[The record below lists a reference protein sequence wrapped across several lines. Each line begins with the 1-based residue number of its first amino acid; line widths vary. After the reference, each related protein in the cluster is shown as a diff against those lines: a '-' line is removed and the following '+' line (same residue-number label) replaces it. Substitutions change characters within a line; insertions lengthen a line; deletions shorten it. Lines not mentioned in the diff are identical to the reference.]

1 MATYTTPLRIKLLA
15 DGEEPVVWG
24 QSTNTNLST
33 VLETAITGVKTI
45 STGDV
50 NYTLTANNALP
61 DDARNAVLVFT
72 GARTAIRTITAPN
85 INKTYTIKNST
96 TGGFGITISAGSGTT
111 VTIPN
116 GATTQVYCDGSTGF
130 YVVSSTIPITNVAMN
145 SLKLTG
151 LAVGT
156 TTGDS
161 VEYSQL
167 ALKANLAGDT
177 FTGDIQTTGLG
188 IDTAP
193 VAENRITLGNITG
206 GTNARGI
213 SSPANIQ
220 SDVTVSAAS
229 FQSAVGT
236 QAAAFTCASLY
247 HFSATQATLGAGSA
261 ITNQYGFFA
270 QSTLTGATNNYGFLS
285 NIDAATGR
293 YNFYASGTANNYFA
307 GIVTCGSAINSA
319 SPTGGIGYTT
329 GAGGAV
335 TQATSKATGVTLS
348 KVCGTITTHAASL
361 AANTAVSFVLTNTVL
376 AATDN
381 MILNIVGGTNGAYCL
396 GLDAVAAGSCTITLR
411 NLTAGAIAEA
421 VKIRFTILN
430 SVNS

>member
-145 SLKLTG
+145 SRKLTG

-167 ALKANLAGDT
+167 AVELTGS
-177 FTGDIQTTGLG
+177 FT
-188 IDTAP
+188 
-193 VAENRITLGNITG
+193 ITG
-206 GTNARGI
+206 TGFTV
-213 SSPANIQ
+213 SPTSTATYKVIYGYVYLQITQ
-220 SDVTVSAAS
+220 SDITGTSNATS
-229 FQSAVGT
+229 F
-236 QAAAFTCASLY
+236 
-247 HFSATQATLGAGSA
+247 
-261 ITNQYGFFA
+261 
-270 QSTLTGATNNYGFLS
+270 TLTGLPVAITPSANRHLPIVSAINNGVATWAAAAVTTTSILVLS
-285 NIDAATGR
+285 NIGVGSAWT
-293 YNFYASGTANNYFA
+293 ASGTK
-307 GIVTCGSAINSA
+307 TLK
-319 SPTGGIGYTT
+319 
-329 GAGGAV
+329 
-335 TQATSKATGVTLS
+335 TSEFIYL
-348 KVCGTITTHAASL
+348 L
-361 AANTAVSFVLTNTVL
+361 
-376 AATDN
+376 
-381 MILNIVGGTNGAYCL
+381 
-396 GLDAVAAGSCTITLR
+396 
-411 NLTAGAIAEA
+411 
-421 VKIRFTILN
+421 
-430 SVNS
+430 